1 MQNKIEVPTYSEC
14 MALLSKYGMPKNI
27 VAHCATVSKIA
38 VFIAERINA
47 RGGTV
52 NVSLVCAA
60 ALLHDIDKII
70 EIKNKSGKHGS
81 MAREILEKEG
91 YPEVAKIAENHVLH
105 KIIKEGASF
114 SIEEK
119 IVFYADKRVKHD
131 KIVSLSERFEYLRER
146 YPHHL
151 ENVNRAEPLTKNLEK
166 ELMDA
171 AGIRADEITDASIGN
186 V

>member
-1 MQNKIEVPTYSEC
+1 MQNKIAIPSYGEC
-14 MALLSKYGMPKNI
+14 MALLSKYEMPEKI
-27 VAHCATVSKIA
+27 IAHCIKVSKIA
-38 VFIAERINA
+38 VFVAELIKK

-52 NVSLVCAA
+52 NIELVRAG

-70 EIKNKSGKHGS
+70 EIKNKSGRHGA

-91 YPEVAKIAENHVLH
+91 YPKVAKIAENHVLH
-105 KIIKEGASF
+105 KIITEGANF
-114 SIEEK
+114 SLEEK

-131 KIVSLSERFEYLRER
+131 KIVLLDERFEYLRER

-171 AGIRADEITDASIGN
+171 AGIRADEINDASIGN